1 MAPRGALKLLA
12 FLARLGGLG
21 WPTVQEAVIS
31 CTVRELTERPIVGA
45 RGLQKSAPGGRQPAL
60 SFFGRERGGVEAA
73 RAGAWDAILS
83 FSLDAFA
90 VAGGGRAVRRFPRAD
105 PRCAPDMKIKTTP
118 ALAALAVC

>member
-1 MAPRGALKLLA
+1 MTSRNC
-12 FLARLGGLG
+12 
-21 WPTVQEAVIS
+21 AVDVNS
-31 CTVRELTERPIVGA
+31 IVEIA
-45 RGLQKSAPGGRQPAL
+45 AGGRQPAL